1 MIEVRDK
8 FFYLLKF
15 NLYMVVIVNGVD
27 DNNFDFFKFVY
38 DVKVLGN
45 VFVGIFVI
53 VIYVI
58 DLDGDLVIY
67 LIENVGIVFVI

>member
-1 MIEVRDK
+1 
-8 FFYLLKF
+8 
-15 NLYMVVIVNGVD
+15 MVIIVNGVE
-27 DNNFDFFKFVY
+27 DNNFDFFQFVY
-38 DVKVLGN
+38 YVKVLGN